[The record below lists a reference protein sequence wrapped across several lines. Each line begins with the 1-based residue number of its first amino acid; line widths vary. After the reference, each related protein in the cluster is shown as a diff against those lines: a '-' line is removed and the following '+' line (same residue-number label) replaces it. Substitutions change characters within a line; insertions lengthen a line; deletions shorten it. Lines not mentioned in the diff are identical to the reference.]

1 MRNEWV
7 SEWCEAL
14 WLRFGDPTL
23 SLRLFRGRGVRLR
36 FLEPFS
42 ELPGRSQLVIVRA
55 LVSEKQTVH
64 LSPMCL
70 FCSNFVTIE
79 HLVAL
84 YSSTLANAGH

>member
-36 FLEPFS
+36 FLEPF
-42 ELPGRSQLVIVRA
+42 
-55 LVSEKQTVH
+55 
-64 LSPMCL
+64 
-70 FCSNFVTIE
+70 
-79 HLVAL
+79 
-84 YSSTLANAGH
+84 